1 MKKKV
6 LIISA
11 AVITIS
17 ITVFSVMSFN
27 NLKSNETTLIE
38 NNPVVMNTEV
48 NNNMA
53 NRIFTDF
60 IYDVGPRF
68 NPIKKTD
75 LDAIRSFNDLID
87 LEHVQRIVDY
97 KSISVIKIIDD
108 KESNIRETGNS
119 NTLTNIQLEFIQASN
134 YSTNLTFSAY
144 LTEKNPETGAIEN
157 THWSPYFTVVPE
169 KQAEYSEGKDALKKY
184 LKENSK
190 AARDKAN
197 INPEKLQAAKLLFTV
212 TKKGTIENI
221 RLDRTSNYP
230 LVDKTMIELIKNSPG
245 TWKPAENFE
254 GKKVDQELVVSFGL
268 MGC

>member
-1 MKKKV
+1 MKKRV

-11 AVITIS
+11 AVITVS
-17 ITVFSVMSFN
+17 ITAFSVMSFN
-27 NLKSNETTLIE
+27 NLKSNETTQLE
-38 NNPVVMNTEV
+38 NNTVAMNTEV

-60 IYDVGPRF
+60 IYDVGTRF

-75 LDAIRSFNDLID
+75 LDAVRSFNDLID
-87 LEHVQRIVDY
+87 LEHAQRIVDY

-119 NTLTNIQLEFIQASN
+119 DALTNKQLEFIQASN

-144 LTEKNPETGAIEN
+144 LIEKNPETGTIEN
-157 THWSPYFTVVPE
+157 THWRPYFTIVPE
-169 KQAEYSEGKDALKKY
+169 KQAEYSEGKEALKKY

-190 AARDKAN
+190 ASRDKAN
-197 INPEKLQAAKLLFTV
+197 VDPEKLQAAKLFFTV
-212 TKKGTIENI
+212 TKKGAIENI

-230 LVDKTMIELIKNSPG
+230 LVDKTMIELIKNTPG